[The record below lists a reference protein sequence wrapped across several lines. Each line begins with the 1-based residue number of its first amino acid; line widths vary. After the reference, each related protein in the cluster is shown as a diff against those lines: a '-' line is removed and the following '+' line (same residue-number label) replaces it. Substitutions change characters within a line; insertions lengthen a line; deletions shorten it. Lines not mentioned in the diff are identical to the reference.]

1 MKKMIALVMIIGLA
15 IVSTTAFAADK
26 LINEKIVAVTEK
38 TDKNGNPYM
47 ILSFEIDKK
56 LGTID
61 YKERK
66 NIMVFSD
73 KVDLVKKLGVKSGTQ
88 FKAVC
93 AETEYKGRRGYN
105 LVAIDSSMAS
115 TATATPVT
123 ATATPVAAAAQP
135 AAANPVINK

>member
-93 AETEYKGRRGYN
+93 AETEYKGRTGYN

-115 TATATPVT
+115 TATATPVS

-135 AAANPVINK
+135 AAANPATNK